1 MCLLVCSLHSGNVH
15 GDDTSLDDLEGC
27 ILQTK
32 FLSISRNVGE
42 RERRG
47 GEGKERGR
55 EGGKERGREGG
66 RERGSQRE
74 RGRGREGGG
83 ERGSQREGEGGK
95 VSCCLSCV
103 IARMNYMY
111 ILELSGV

>member
-15 GDDTSLDDLEGC
+15 GYDTSLDDLEGC

-55 EGGKERGREGG
+55 R
-66 RERGSQRE
+66 SQRE
-74 RGRGREGGG
+74 RGRERERERGREPEG
-83 ERGSQREGEGGK
+83 EREGEREGARGRERGG
-95 VSCCLSCV
+95 
-103 IARMNYMY
+103 R
-111 ILELSGV
+111 